1 MVHFFE
7 IKKTFNGEWPI
18 NSSECPESDEVRNS
32 GVRFLS
38 KLEIILM
45 NIIAILLYIVKAD
58 KGNTFYQII

>member
-7 IKKTFNGEWPI
+7 IKKTFNSEWPI
-18 NSSECPESDEVRNS
+18 NSLQCPESDEVRDS
-32 GVRFLS
+32 DVRFLS

-45 NIIAILLYIVKAD
+45 NIIAILLYIVKVD